1 MSAAPKHRVVIV
13 GGGFGGLNAA
23 RSLRRARVE
32 VTLVDRRNFHLF
44 QPLLYQVATGALSP
58 ANIAAPLRWIL
69 ERQANCKVLLG
80 EVRDFD
86 VDAREVLLAEIFRL
100 PPPYGTTSTLPPPG
114 GKSSAL
120 PPPWGEGRGGGQAPS
135 QAPNP
140 PPENDKIQYDT
151 LIVAAGGR
159 HSYFGHPEWE
169 QFAPGLKTI
178 EDATEIRRRI
188 FTAFELAEREV
199 DIGRRRMLLTLVIV
213 GGGPTGVEM
222 AGAAA
227 EIARLSLAQEFRQI
241 DPADAQIL
249 LIEAGD
255 RVLGTYPP
263 ELSAKA
269 QSSLERLGVTVR
281 RKTMVKAITRDVVTV
296 DWAGGR
302 DQIPTQTVIWAA
314 GVEASPLAQR
324 LAAATG
330 ATLDRA
336 GRLVVEPDLSL
347 PGHPEIFVLGDMANY
362 PHQDDKQLPGIAP
375 VAIQQGRYVAKLI
388 KARLRNKKPPAFH
401 YRDRGTLATIGRSAA
416 VADFGKLRFSGFLA
430 WLLWL
435 IIHLMNL
442 VSFRNRLLVFI
453 QWGWNYVTYDRAA
466 RLITGETGRQAPLPS
481 ATEGGQGEVVPQE
494 SQQPP
499 VGRV

>member
-1 MSAAPKHRVVIV
+1 MSSAPQHRVVIV
-13 GGGFGGLNAA
+13 GGGFAGLNAA
-23 RSLRRARVE
+23 RYLRRAAVD
-32 VTLVDRRNFHLF
+32 VTVIDRRNFHLF

-69 ERQANCKVLLG
+69 ERQSNCAVLLG

-86 VDAREVLLAEIFRL
+86 IATRHVLFDGAKL
-100 PPPYGTTSTLPPPG
+100 T
-114 GKSSAL
+114 
-120 PPPWGEGRGGGQAPS
+120 
-135 QAPNP
+135 
-140 PPENDKIQYDT
+140 YDT

-169 QFAPGLKTI
+169 PLAPGLKTI

-188 FTAFELAEREV
+188 FTAFELAEREA
-199 DIGRRRMLLTLVIV
+199 DIGRRRMLLTMVIV

-227 EIARLSLAQEFRQI
+227 EIARHSLSQEFRHI

-269 QSSLERLGVTVR
+269 QKSLERLGVTVR
-281 RKTMVKAITRDVVTV
+281 TKNMVKAVTRDAVTV
-296 DWAGGR
+296 EWAGGR
-302 DQIPTQTVIWAA
+302 DEIRTQTVIWAA

-324 LAAATG
+324 LAAATE

-336 GRLVVEPDLSL
+336 GRLVVEADLSL
-347 PGHPEIFVLGDMANY
+347 PGHPEIFVLGDMATY
-362 PHQDDKQLPGIAP
+362 SHQDAKPLPGIAP
-375 VAIQQGRYVAKLI
+375 VAIQQGRFVAKLI
-388 KARLRNKKPPAFH
+388 ACRLRNKKPPTFH
-401 YRDRGTLATIGRSAA
+401 YRDRGTMATIGRSAA
-416 VADFGKLRFSGFLA
+416 VADFGKLHFGGFFA

-435 IIHLMNL
+435 LVHLMLL

-466 RLITGETGRQAPLPS
+466 RLITGEDARTSTPSNVPSVGGDASRQP
-481 ATEGGQGEVVPQE
+481 EV
-494 SQQPP
+494 
-499 VGRV
+499 GK